1 MLGTRERTLLLESL
15 RPPVGYR
22 LGRAVGTSYTLDLI
36 ALLIAPLAFTF
47 FDVHDED
54 GAPVAD
60 PVALLEALRRHAEKV
75 TLFCQ
80 AGAISVP
87 RPEQT
92 LLAHLEGS
100 VIPVRAPREGGL
112 FHPKVWVLEFTAD
125 DAPSVYRVLCLSRN
139 LTFDRAWD
147 TCLCLEGPLK
157 DRKRGYGRNA
167 PLAAFLHALPGLAT
181 GPVPSG
187 LQNDLDR
194 MAEEVRRVEFELPDG
209 FEEFRVNTLGLPG
222 SSGWPFP
229 ETKRSLVISPYLVG
243 SIVDRLVDD
252 HALEVLISR
261 PEAFEDVLRDRS
273 EEALP
278 KRYYVLSPGAALDA
292 RIADE
297 DEDDSERVSN
307 PETEEEVGGAAAGNA
322 DLNEARKRPDEP
334 ELTGLHAKL
343 FLFEDG
349 RTTHV
354 FTGSANATQA
364 GLGLNVEV
372 LVELVGRTKDC
383 GIDAF
388 LGDEEDPGLETLR
401 SLLQEYRLPDR
412 LEDVNEVQRKL
423 ERRLGALTHSL
434 GSARLTA
441 TAHDTDAGERWDIT
455 LSGELPDLPHDAE
468 LTVWPVTLAAEA
480 ARTVETGNDEPPRG
494 DGPNDEIAT
503 FEGLSF
509 EALTGFFA
517 FEIELRDGDLTARR
531 RFTVTAELL
540 GAPEDRKERLLRS
553 FLKNKRQVLRLLLL
567 LLSDDGADVSL
578 FVEAAGPNG
587 KSSPPSFAGWS
598 ESTLLEALLQSLSR
612 SPDRIEQAA
621 RLIADLST
629 TPEGKDLLPDGLEE
643 IWAPVW
649 AAREALR
656 R

>member
-1 MLGTRERTLLLESL
+1 MLGTRERALLLESL
-15 RPPVGYR
+15 RPPAGYR

-80 AGAISVP
+80 AGAIAVP

-100 VIPVRAPREGGL
+100 VIPVQAPREGGI

-125 DAPSVYRVLCLSRN
+125 EAPSVYRFLCLSRN

-147 TCLCLEGPLK
+147 TCLSLEGKVK
-157 DRKRGYGRNA
+157 DRARGDGRNA

-181 GPVPSG
+181 GPVPKE
-187 LQNDLDR
+187 LQQDLDR
-194 MAEEVRRVEFELPDG
+194 MAEEIRRVDFEPPDA
-209 FEEFRVNTLGLPG
+209 FEKFRFHTLGLPG

-229 ETKRSLVISPYLVG
+229 EANRSLVMSPYLVG
-243 SIVDRLVDD
+243 STVDKLVND

-261 PEAFEDVLRDRS
+261 PEAFEEVLRNRP
-273 EEALP
+273 EAALP
-278 KRYYVLSPGAALDA
+278 KRCYVLSPGAALDA
-292 RIADE
+292 RIVDE
-297 DEDDSERVSN
+297 DEDGPIQPGRAEHELDDARD
-307 PETEEEVGGAAAGNA
+307 VGNTGRNGAREG
-322 DLNEARKRPDEP
+322 PDDP

-343 FLFEDG
+343 FVFETG
-349 RTTHV
+349 WTTHV
-354 FTGSANATQA
+354 FTGSANATHA

-372 LVELVGRTKDC
+372 LVELVGKRKDC
-383 GIDAF
+383 GIDAL
-388 LGDEEDPGLETLR
+388 LGDEEDPGLDTLR
-401 SLLQEYRLPDR
+401 SLLQEYRRPDKPDPVDEAKR
-412 LEDVNEVQRKL
+412 DLEWRMEALTRS
-423 ERRLGALTHSL
+423 LGAV
-434 GSARLTA
+434 RLTA
-441 TAHDTDAGERWDIT
+441 TVRPIDGGERWDVT
-455 LSGELPDLPHDAE
+455 LSGDLPRMPADAE
-468 LTVWPVTLAAEA
+468 VTVWPVTLAAETA
-480 ARTVETGNDEPPRG
+480 HLVEMPQGVAPAQG
-494 DGPNDEIAT
+494 DCVREIAT
-503 FEGLSF
+503 FAGLSF
-509 EALTGFFA
+509 EALTGFLA

-531 RFTVTAELL
+531 RFTVTAELVD
-540 GAPEDRKERLLRS
+540 APEDRKERLLRS

-567 LLSDDGADVSL
+567 LLSDEGADVSM
-578 FVEAAGPNG
+578 FVEAAGQDG
-587 KSSPPSFAGWS
+587 KSAPPTFAGWS
-598 ESTLLEALLQSLSR
+598 EPTLLEALLQSLSR
-612 SPDRIEQAA
+612 SPERIEQAH

-629 TPEGKDLLPDGLEE
+629 TPEGRDLLPDGLDE

-656 R
+656 G